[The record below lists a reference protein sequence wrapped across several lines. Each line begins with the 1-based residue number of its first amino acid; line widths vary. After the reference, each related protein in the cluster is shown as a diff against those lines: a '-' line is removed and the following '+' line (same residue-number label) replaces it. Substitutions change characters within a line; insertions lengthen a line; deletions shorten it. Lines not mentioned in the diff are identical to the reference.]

1 MMDLREFLDN
11 LEKAGELHTVAAQV
25 DPKHELGAICKIFNE
40 RPNSPALLF
49 ENVKGSTISVVGQLL
64 ASDRRVALALGLSQS
79 ELLRRL
85 GLEDAMDYRRISEF
99 ERGTTEPHLSV
110 LLQYARAAGV
120 HMEDIVDDELDLP
133 ERLPTNVRYR
143 GIAPSSKSRKKR

>member
-1 MMDLREFLDN
+1 MARGARMRPERLP
-11 LEKAGELHTVAAQV
+11 EK
-25 DPKHELGAICKIFNE
+25 
-40 RPNSPALLF
+40 LLQ
-49 ENVKGSTISVVGQLL
+49 I
-64 ASDRRVALALGLSQS
+64 RLALGLSQS

-110 LLQYARAAGV
+110 LLEYARAAGV

-133 ERLPTNVRYR
+133 AKLPGNVRYEGLKR
-143 GIAPSSKSRKKR
+143 KSGSRKKR